1 MKRPFSKENRDPGNP
16 AITGLRIA
24 LWLLP
29 SFLISGMLLISE
41 ILTNEWF
48 VAVIP
53 ILLVLGCFG
62 WLDQIFY
69 CQQKKLDPKKER
81 NRIIRGTFNFAL
93 LQVLITPAI
102 AYSFIFGYVI
112 ITDFQI

>member
-1 MKRPFSKENRDPGNP
+1 MSQPFSEGKRGTANP
-16 AITGLRIA
+16 AIAGLRIA

-29 SFLISGMLLISE
+29 SFLISGMVLISE

-48 VAVIP
+48 AAVIP
-53 ILLVLGCFG
+53 IVIVLGGFG
-62 WLDQIFY
+62 WLDQLFY

-81 NRIIRGTFNFAL
+81 NRIIRGTFTFAL
-93 LQVLITPAI
+93 LQLIITPAI
-102 AYSFIFGYVI
+102 VYSFIFGFIV